1 MTRSS
6 LMWAMLAFALF
17 FSSGCSPTS
26 MATRAITEIKGASSE
41 VREIPGTVKGRFDR
55 FKGADISPPRN
66 ELGGLVPTQFTSTL
80 RTMLREF
87 LVEEEEAPFRG
98 DSPKLT
104 IEPQMQWFS
113 EASSMSRL
121 VGSDSYVVVLFKLS
135 ADGVELGKL
144 EVATKSGA
152 TRTDSSAMAKSMAKE
167 LAEWF
172 EERQEANSKQ

>member
-1 MTRSS
+1 M
-6 LMWAMLAFALF
+6 
-17 FSSGCSPTS
+17 
-26 MATRAITEIKGASSE
+26 
-41 VREIPGTVKGRFDR
+41 
-55 FKGADISPPRN
+55 
-66 ELGGLVPTQFTSTL
+66 QFTSAL
-80 RTMLREF
+80 RTMLHEF

-104 IEPQMQWFS
+104 IEPQMQWFRQ
-113 EASSMSRL
+113 AGSMGKL

-152 TRTDSSAMAKSMAKE
+152 TRTDSSAMAKSMAEE

-172 EERQEANSKQ
+172 EKRQEANSKQ